1 MFKTKKWTS
10 FFAGIKTVGVLY
22 PPKIQISKRT
32 AYSPWEIVWTSFS
45 KAGNDL
51 QFAISAITNETKNPT
66 NTKNS

>member
-22 PPKIQISKRT
+22 PPKIQTSKRT
-32 AYSPWEIVWTSFS
+32 AYSSWEAVWTSFS

-51 QFAISAITNETKNPT
+51 QFAITNETKNPK
-66 NTKNS
+66 NTRNN